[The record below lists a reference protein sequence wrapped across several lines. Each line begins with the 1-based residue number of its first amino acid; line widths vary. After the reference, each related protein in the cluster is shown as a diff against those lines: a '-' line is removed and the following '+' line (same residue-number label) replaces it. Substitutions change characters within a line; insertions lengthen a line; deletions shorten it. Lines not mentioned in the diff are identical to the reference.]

1 MGPPHCAL
9 TMETFIT
16 RFEMD
21 PYSLLIDGRLTDGAS
36 QLEVINP
43 ATGLVLAMSPRA
55 DIAQL
60 NQAVAAARAAF
71 RGWASR
77 PIADRRKLLLQ
88 LADLLESRADAMARL
103 LTLEQGKPLAEAKRE
118 MTFAVGTIRALAAM
132 DLPVEVIRESATGRI
147 IRQNAPL
154 GVVAAIT
161 PWNSPILLLMVKA
174 APALLAGN
182 TMVIKPAPTTPLT
195 TLRFG
200 ELCAT
205 ILPPGVVNIIIDANE
220 LGDFLTGHPDV
231 AKVAFTGSTATGR
244 KVMASAAKSLKRLTV
259 ELGGN
264 DAAIVLDDVDPRA
277 IAPMIFKGAMANCG
291 QVCFAIK
298 RVYAHASIYRSLCDQ
313 LAMLADAAVVD
324 DGLKEG
330 TAIGPLQNKTQF
342 EKIKRLLE
350 EARSQG
356 TIIAGGTVLDRPGY
370 FIRPTIVRD
379 IRDDARLVR
388 EEQFGPILPVL
399 SFEDINEVVDRVND
413 SEYGLSSTVWSS
425 DEERAYDVA
434 LRLQVGTVW
443 INKHMDLPPDIAV
456 RGAKQSGFGAEM
468 GEEGLKEF
476 TQTKIINMRTA
487 APSET

>member
-1 MGPPHCAL
+1 
-9 TMETFIT
+9 ME
-16 RFEMD
+16 
-21 PYSLLIDGRLTDGAS
+21 PYSLLIDGQLIDGAS
-36 QLEVINP
+36 RLEVINP
-43 ATGLVLAMSPRA
+43 ATGLVLAECPRA

-60 NQAVAAARAAF
+60 NQAVAAAKAAF
-71 RGWASR
+71 GGWASR
-77 PIADRRKLLLQ
+77 PIADRRKLLRQ
-88 LADLLESRADAMARL
+88 LADLMESRADAMARL
-103 LTLEQGKPLAEAKRE
+103 LTLEQGKPLTEARRE

-132 DLPVEVIRESATGRI
+132 DLPVEIIRENAAGRI
-147 IRQNAPL
+147 LRQYLPL

-200 ELCAT
+200 EMCAT
-205 ILPPGVVNIIIDANE
+205 VLPPGVVNIITDANE
-220 LGDFLTGHPDV
+220 LGDSLTGHPDV

-264 DAAIVLDDVDPRA
+264 DAAIVLDDVDPCA
-277 IAPMIFKGAMANCG
+277 IAPMIFRGAMVNCG

-298 RVYAHASIYRSLCDQ
+298 RVYAHASIYHSLCDQ

-324 DGLKEG
+324 DGLVEG

-342 EKIKRLLE
+342 EKMKRLLE
-350 EARSQG
+350 ETRSQG
-356 TIIAGGTVLDRPGY
+356 TIIAGGAILDRPGY
-370 FIRPTIVRD
+370 FMRPTIVRD
-379 IRDDARLVR
+379 IPDDARLVR

-399 SFEDINEVVDRVND
+399 SFEDVDEVIDRVND
-413 SEYGLSSTVWSS
+413 SEYGLSSSVWSS

-443 INKHMDLPPDIAV
+443 INKHLDLPPDIAV

-476 TQTKIINMRTA
+476 TQTKIINMRTTA
-487 APSET
+487 VART